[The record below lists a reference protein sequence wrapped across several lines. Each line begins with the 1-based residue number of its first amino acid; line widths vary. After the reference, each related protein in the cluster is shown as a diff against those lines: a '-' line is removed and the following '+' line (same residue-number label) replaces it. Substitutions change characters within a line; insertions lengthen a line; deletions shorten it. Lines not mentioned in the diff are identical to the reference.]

1 MTITSLDLSFLN
13 SRSSLVFTPL
23 LAALFRCS
31 RAFYFPELF
40 YFLRNQTDGF
50 GRKLLIE
57 ASYGTLNFTYIE
69 SKMVYANIGFNFHWM
84 RKENFGR
91 DPKKRPRK
99 TLEETVRKD
108 LEYLD
113 LTEDMTQN

>member
-23 LAALFRCS
+23 LAALSRCS

-40 YFLRNQTDGF
+40 YFLGNQTDGF

-57 ASYGTLNFTYIE
+57 ASYGTLNFTC
-69 SKMVYANIGFNFHWM
+69 KFNLIQEFR
-84 RKENFGR
+84 RKAW
-91 DPKKRPRK
+91 KWIYS
-99 TLEETVRKD
+99 VAAI
-108 LEYLD
+108 
-113 LTEDMTQN
+113 Q